1 MFKNCVFFCYT
12 FLKSVYM
19 VKSLLLSSA
28 IDYLE
33 NRHLLPEDKN
43 SEASLYEITLFEKDE
58 TIALGQPVYTY
69 IENNIIYYPIYL
81 VKNNKVTLQIGVY
94 EIFADGL
101 VNILDSDGD
110 IDLDLIG
117 QPLLYSFVEKE
128 LGQVE
133 SGEEEEDVGEE
144 DVGEE
149 EDESVVVVAPLPE
162 QTASDAAVEK
172 DLYKADIKNHWIQAY
187 MENNNYRMVENEGRG
202 DCLFAVIRDGL
213 ATTGVQ
219 KSVAE
224 MRTILADNV
233 TEEVFQGYK
242 TIYQDAADT
251 DVQLVKEMKTLVARH
266 KVLKTKI
273 DVLKDRNAKQ
283 VIIAQA
289 DEINKRHKTAK
300 EERAYTKSVVEGE
313 LKMMKKVHNLT
324 QFRALIKTCEFW
336 GDTWAIS
343 TLERVLNIK
352 IILFSEESFKE
363 GDLDNVLTCGQLN
376 DSVLE
381 EKGIFQPDYYIL
393 TLYQGYHYQLIT
405 YKDKGA
411 LTFKELPY
419 DVKMKVVDKC
429 LERMAGPYYIIP
441 EFREFIK
448 KLNNPATVHYTDTA
462 SLIEKDAM
470 EDIQTELF
478 NKFTVFQFYSKSI
491 TKLPGKGAGEIISA
505 NEMNEYTDL
514 SRIPDWRKKL
524 SNFWVE
530 PFTLDGHNWS
540 SVEHYYQGSKFKRNN
555 PEFYLQF
562 SLDSGSELSKN
573 SAMAKGAG
581 GKTGKFLKVQI
592 RPKNMM
598 VDEDFFGPGK
608 RGEKEMEA
616 AQYAK
621 FSQHEELKYLLQST
635 KKAKLQHFSRGS
647 PPIVFYDLMRVRQK
661 LALTNNT

>member
-1 MFKNCVFFCYT
+1 
-12 FLKSVYM
+12 M
-19 VKSLLLSSA
+19 VKSLLSSS
-28 IDYLE
+28 IDYPE

-43 SEASLYEITLFEKDE
+43 SEVSLYEITLFEKDE

-69 IENNIIYYPIYL
+69 IEHNIIYYPIYL
-81 VKNNKVTLQIGVY
+81 VKNDKVTLQIGLY

-133 SGEEEEDVGEE
+133 EEGAEASEADTDEDK
-144 DVGEE
+144 
-149 EDESVVVVAPLPE
+149 SLVVAPLPE
-162 QTASDAAVEK
+162 QTATDAAAEK

-187 MENNNYRMVENEGRG
+187 MESNNYQMVENEGRG

-213 ATTGVQ
+213 ATAGVQ

-224 MRTILADNV
+224 MRTILVDNV
-233 TEEVFQGYK
+233 TEDIFQGYK

-251 DVQLVKEMKTLVARH
+251 DAQLVKEMKTLVARH
-266 KVLKTKI
+266 KVLKTQI
-273 DVLKDRNAKQ
+273 DTLKDRNAKQ
-283 VIIAQA
+283 AIIAQA
-289 DEINKRHKTAK
+289 DEINKRHKEAK
-300 EERAYTKSVVEGE
+300 KERAYTKSVIEGE
-313 LKMMKKVHNLT
+313 LKMMKNVHNLT

-363 GDLDNVLTCGQLN
+363 GDMDNVLTCGQLN
-376 DSVLE
+376 DTVLE
-381 EKGIFQPDYYIL
+381 DKGIFQPDYYIL
-393 TLYQGYHYQLIT
+393 TLYQGYHYQLIS

-419 DVKMKVVDKC
+419 DVKMKVIDKC

-441 EFREFIK
+441 EFREFMEN
-448 KLNNPATVHYTDTA
+448 LNQTATISYTDTT
-462 SLIEKDAM
+462 SLIENDAM
-470 EDIQTELF
+470 EEIQSDLF

-491 TKLPGKGAGEIISA
+491 TKPPGKGAGEIISA
-505 NEMNEYTDL
+505 NELNEYTDL

-524 SNFWVE
+524 SNFWVQ
-530 PFTLDGHNWS
+530 PFTLDGHKWS
-540 SVEHYYQGSKFKRNN
+540 SAEHYYQGSKFKRNN

-581 GKTGKFLKVQI
+581 GKTGKFLKAQI
-592 RPKNMM
+592 RPKNITI
-598 VDEDFFGPGK
+598 DEDFFGPGK

-621 FSQHEELKYLLQST
+621 FSQHEDLKHLLKST

-661 LALTNNT
+661 LALTNNI